1 MFEAIKNKILEVRRA
16 CGVEVSLLNGGDLAI
31 QAVLVKLQKHVVV
44 KEKEVHSLGSA
55 EALGKHVSAGTPLA
69 VVLNG
74 KGILHK
80 KIPLEALI
88 GNVFET
94 VLPNGNPADF
104 YMEICPYEGWASV
117 YLVRRAVLDKVVDE
131 LARCN
136 LRVLSVSMGV
146 TVLQNLMP
154 YLNLEKDMDQIRTN
168 HFLLRIDP
176 ARRVMDIESL
186 AYPVEEARPTL
197 EYSIGNHYVFSR
209 GIMAFGAAMGLFAGA
224 GVFDGADGGS
234 APAGGSG
241 GYGGAAG
248 GGIIND
254 TIRSAREDYTYFNY
268 FRAATWSFLGFVFAV
283 LLINFFIYNHYF
295 SSNEQYSASQAL
307 TQAEEKRA
315 GKLELV
321 IGSKERWIS
330 RYGWDRSSRLS
341 LYADR
346 IAALVPDDATLTVL
360 KINPV
365 HAGFASDNNPLSFQQ
380 DTIQLTGTCED
391 PAELNR
397 FANNLRN
404 IRSFRQIDI
413 KSYLYKKE
421 TQNGVF
427 SMEIITL

>member
-1 MFEAIKNKILEVRRA
+1 MFEVIKNKILEVRRA
-16 CGVEVSLLNGGDLAI
+16 CGVEVSLLNGGEMMI
-31 QAVLVKLQKHVVV
+31 QAVIVKLQKHVVV

-55 EALGKHVSAGTPLA
+55 EALRKHVSAGTPVA
-69 VVLNG
+69 VALNG

-80 KIPLEALI
+80 RVPLEALT
-88 GNVFET
+88 GNIFET

-104 YMEICPYEGWASV
+104 YMEICPYETWASV
-117 YLVRRAVLDKVVDE
+117 YLVRRTVLDKVVED

-146 TVLQNLMP
+146 AGLQYLMP
-154 YLNLEKDMDQIRTN
+154 YLNMEKEMEEIRTN
-168 HFLLRIDP
+168 HFLVRIDQG
-176 ARRVMDIESL
+176 RRVTDIEPL
-186 AYPVEEARPTL
+186 AYPLEEARPTL

-209 GIMAFGAAMGLFAGA
+209 GIMAFGAAMGLFAG
-224 GVFDGADGGS
+224 V
-234 APAGGSG
+234 
-241 GYGGAAG
+241 GGAPHE
-248 GGIIND
+248 ITND

-268 FRAATWSFLGFVFAV
+268 FRAATWSFLGFVFAI
-283 LLINFFIYNHYF
+283 LFINFFIYNHYF
-295 SSNEQYSASQAL
+295 SSNEEHNASQAL

-315 GKLELV
+315 EKLELV

-360 KINPV
+360 KINPL

-421 TQNGVF
+421 TQNGIF

>member
-1 MFEAIKNKILEVRRA
+1 MCFH
-16 CGVEVSLLNGGDLAI
+16 GGSWL
-31 QAVLVKLQKHVVV
+31 
-44 KEKEVHSLGSA
+44 
-55 EALGKHVSAGTPLA
+55 
-69 VVLNG
+69 
-74 KGILHK
+74 
-80 KIPLEALI
+80 
-88 GNVFET
+88 
-94 VLPNGNPADF
+94 
-104 YMEICPYEGWASV
+104 
-117 YLVRRAVLDKVVDE
+117 
-131 LARCN
+131 LARRWGF
-136 LRVLSVSMGV
+136 LREVGV
-146 TVLQNLMP
+146 
-154 YLNLEKDMDQIRTN
+154 
-168 HFLLRIDP
+168 
-176 ARRVMDIESL
+176 
-186 AYPVEEARPTL
+186 
-197 EYSIGNHYVFSR
+197 
-209 GIMAFGAAMGLFAGA
+209 FAGA
-224 GVFDGADGGS
+224 GV
-234 APAGGSG
+234 PGGSG
-241 GYGGAAG
+241 AAAG
-248 GGIIND
+248 VVIND
-254 TIRSAREDYTYFNY
+254 AIRSAREDYTYFNY
-268 FRAATWSFLGFVFAV
+268 FRAAAWSFLGFVFAV

-295 SSNEQYSASQAL
+295 SSNVQYSASQAL
-307 TQAEEKRA
+307 TQAEEKKA
-315 GKLELV
+315 EKLESA

>member
-1 MFEAIKNKILEVRRA
+1 MFEVIKNKILEVRRA

-31 QAVLVKLQKHVVV
+31 QAVIVKLQKHVVV
-44 KEKEVHSLGSA
+44 KEKEVHSIASA
-55 EALGKHVSAGTPLA
+55 EALGQLVSAGTPLA

-80 KIPLEALI
+80 KVPLEALT

-104 YMEICPYEGWASV
+104 YMEICPYESWASV
-117 YLVRRAVLDKVVDE
+117 YLVRRAVLDKVVDD

-136 LRVLSVSMGV
+136 LRVLTVSMGA
-146 TVLQNLMP
+146 TGLQNLMP
-154 YLNLEKDMDQIRTN
+154 YLNPEKDMDQIRTN

-176 ARRVMDIESL
+176 ARRVTDIESL
-186 AYPVEEARPTL
+186 AYPLEEARPTL

-224 GVFDGADGGS
+224 GAS
-234 APAGGSG
+234 AGGMT
-241 GYGGAAG
+241 
-248 GGIIND
+248 ND

-268 FRAATWSFLGFVFAV
+268 FRAAIWSFLGFVFAV
-283 LLINFFIYNHYF
+283 LLINFLIYNHYF

-307 TQAEEKRA
+307 TQAEEKKA
-315 GKLELV
+315 WKLESV